1 MKESPQN
8 KKLEEMLRSSKLAAG
23 GFMGDDPR
31 SISEIIDVDSAE
43 VFESGLTIEKIVNR
57 MREIINMAITGLG
70 DWVKIDNRLIAMAD
84 EAKGRLIC
92 PWPHPGR
99 YEKRVTT
106 VRVIASGL
114 TIKWSDLNIHL
125 IAEHSFFEGKGSKFR
140 IEPRIMIDT
149 IF

>member
-23 GFMGDDPR
+23 GFMGDDLR

-43 VFESGLTIEKIVNR
+43 VFESGFTIEKIVNR
-57 MREIINMAITGLG
+57 MREITNMAISGLG
-70 DWVKIDNRLIAMAD
+70 DWVKIDNRLMAMAD

-99 YEKRVTT
+99 YDKRVTT

-140 IEPRIMIDT
+140 IEPKELVKIL
-149 IF
+149 F